1 MTETNAI
8 YCVLEYVCINVLS
21 PTDVEGMRPM
31 LPLSHDSVEAP
42 IRQVSAEEMYSAA
55 AAAPP
60 RAARPVTS
68 RNSTL
73 RYASTD
79 DFYTDLPHE
88 GGLFRRSSSRRAA
101 RDDEW

>member
-1 MTETNAI
+1 MAETNTI
-8 YCVLEYVCINVLS
+8 YCVLEYVSINVLS

-55 AAAPP
+55 AAPP

-68 RNSTL
+68 CNSTL